1 MDEFSNAIL
10 RELLPV
16 EKEPPVKR
24 STKGKRAD
32 VLDHM
37 SRPILLERAAYLRKL
52 AAVSDGSASE
62 VLREYPQHAIHLL
75 YRSRSG
81 IAELHENFA
90 DLFFVLEGR
99 AALVTG
105 GTVTDRKSIAPGE
118 IRGESVQNGTRQEL
132 RAGDIAHV
140 PAGLPHQM
148 VVSGD
153 ASIICLVMKIQQ
165 DPEKKAGT

>member
-1 MDEFSNAIL
+1 MDPFSKAIL
-10 RELLPV
+10 HELLPV

-24 STKGKRAD
+24 STKDKRPDA
-32 VLDHM
+32 LDHL
-37 SRPILLERAAYLRKL
+37 SRPVLLERAAYLRKL

-62 VLREYPQHAIHLL
+62 VLKEYPQHAVHLL

-81 IAELHENFA
+81 AAEFHENFA

-105 GTVTDRKSIAPGE
+105 GTIVAPKTIAPGE
-118 IRGESVQNGTRQEL
+118 IRGASVEEGTRQEL

-148 VVSGD
+148 IVSGE

-165 DPEKKAGT
+165 SV